1 MIGMSFEGALF
12 VYLLLWCLFVAVLW
26 CRELSR
32 IRRFDWKL
40 SNSRL
45 FHCDNCHH
53 SFIVKEAVNLCRC
66 PKCNSIC
73 IFRKQR
79 NLE

>member
-1 MIGMSFEGALF
+1 MIEMTFTDALF
-12 VYLLLWCLFVAVLW
+12 LYLLLWIIFIAVLW
-26 CRELSR
+26 CRELAR
-32 IRRFDWKL
+32 VREFDWKL

-45 FHCDNCHH
+45 FHCDRCHH
-53 SFIVKEAVNLCRC
+53 SFIVKDAVNLTRC
-66 PKCNSIC
+66 PRCNAIS